1 MQNCMQKYPT
11 LYNKELSEEEEMS
24 SMAEAEQTADEL
36 IAEATGGDVSNSASK

>member
-1 MQNCMQKYPT
+1 MQKYPT

-36 IAEATGGDVSNSASK
+36 ITAAEATGADASNSASK